1 MSLEKDFG
9 NIRMIDG
16 FSARDPGA
24 KSSLGLSKGS
34 ATIDKEPAAMCFA
47 VVILLLSVPTA
58 LTAGPA
64 DAARGAKILDER
76 QCLHCHDFAR
86 HVGRSLAGPLAKLR
100 KSQLKPA
107 QLVGAM
113 WSHLP
118 TMSAAAGTGAP
129 TLQPWSEQDA
139 ADLLAWFAA
148 AGYFEPAGDSK
159 RGESLFTSQGC
170 LNCHPLSA
178 PATGKPATGDSI
190 PVDRWKSLHDPI
202 ALLHSVWRHAPSMK
216 ASLDSKTMKWP
227 ALTVPEFSDVLAF
240 VYSRAPANGSG
251 INLTLGDA
259 EKGRAIFSMK
269 GCSSCHAKMPA
280 SREAGLLH
288 SFTELTAIFWNHA
301 PMMTSLPASLNR
313 EEIADVVAFLW
324 VSRYFEDSGN
334 VVRGRATFQR
344 KRCNSCHNEARAVA
358 KNSAVALLAA
368 AWKHAP
374 AAVDQA
380 RAKAIPWPKF
390 ESGEMGDLI
399 AYLSS
404 LIR

>member
-1 MSLEKDFG
+1 MRF
-9 NIRMIDG
+9 
-16 FSARDPGA
+16 A
-24 KSSLGLSKGS
+24 
-34 ATIDKEPAAMCFA
+34 AT
-47 VVILLLSVPTA
+47 ILLLLAPA
-58 LTAGPA
+58 AFPAGPA
-64 DAARGAKILDER
+64 DAARGAKILSER
-76 QCLHCHDFAR
+76 QCLQCHDFAR
-86 HVGRSLAGPLAKLR
+86 HTGRSLVGPLAKLR

-118 TMSAAAGTGAP
+118 TMTAAAGSHAP
-129 TLQPWSEQDA
+129 SFQPWSEQDA

-148 AGYFEPAGDSK
+148 AGYFDPAGDSK
-159 RGESLFTSQGC
+159 RGEALFTSQGC
-170 LNCHPLSA
+170 VSCHPLSA
-178 PATGKPATGDSI
+178 VANGKPANGDTI
-190 PVDRWKSLHDPI
+190 PVDGWKSLHNPI

-216 ASLDSKTMKWP
+216 AALDGKTMRWP
-227 ALTVPEFSDVLAF
+227 ALTVPEFADLLAF
-240 VYSRAPANGSG
+240 VYSRVPANGAG
-251 INLTLGDA
+251 VNLTLGDA
-259 EKGRAIFSMK
+259 EKGKAIFSMK

-313 EEIADVVAFLW
+313 EEIADVVAYLW
-324 VSRYFEDSGN
+324 VSRYFEDSGS
-334 VVRGRATFQR
+334 VVRGRSVFQR
-344 KRCNSCHNEARAVA
+344 KHCEACHNEARPVA
-358 KNSAVALLAA
+358 KNSAVAMLAA

-374 AAVDQA
+374 AAVEQA
-380 RAKAIPWPKF
+380 RGKGISWPKF